1 MARPRKVLGEKPW
14 LVAGDQVLQAPQM
27 VLVEGLGRAD
37 RQAHPVQRQ
46 RIALADRSKVAVRH
60 TYLWKFQI
68 DLLRFSKKGE
78 SEDGPF
84 KVGFVPAHWNRLK
97 IKENTID
104 RA

>member
-1 MARPRKVLGEKPW
+1 MNDKVY
-14 LVAGDQVLQAPQM
+14 
-27 VLVEGLGRAD
+27 
-37 RQAHPVQRQ
+37 
-46 RIALADRSKVAVRH
+46 

-104 RA
+104 RADGFGREVGGREYTGLWKPLSP